1 MLLFG
6 LLEISKYMTATG
18 LTVFTR
24 NNEEILNIV
33 FVYISVILEGRMFRY
48 YFI

>member
-1 MLLFG
+1 
-6 LLEISKYMTATG
+6 MTAAG
-18 LTVFTR
+18 LIVFTR

-33 FVYISVILEGRMFRY
+33 FVYNSGILEGRVFPY